1 MSPTRY
7 RRTLLASIIA
17 TTPAAW
23 AQNVTAPAPA
33 TPEACVAIETDATRL
48 ACYDQALG
56 RTHSDTQA
64 ADAAAKQAI
73 ELAKQQRDAGAPAED
88 ATLRERARHRLGS
101 VFANDDQYAQAV
113 ANAGKGSLLDS
124 RWELAKDSKLG
135 VFQMRAYK
143 PVYLL
148 PAFWTSNVNETP
160 SSPNPDNTVT
170 EPQVLDSVEAKFQLS
185 FKTKFVENIFGDN
198 GDLWGGYTQSSRW
211 QVYNGEESRPFRETN
226 YEPEVMLVFR
236 NNYSIGG
243 WHGRMTGIGINHQSN
258 GRSDPLSRSWNRVV
272 LNVGLDRENWAFV
285 VRPWWRLSD
294 GNDDD
299 NPDIENYIGRGDAML
314 VYSKGGHEFSLVG
327 RHSLRGGDESHGSL
341 QMDWGFPID
350 RTLRGHLQVFHGYGE
365 SLIDYNHKAT
375 YVGLGI
381 SLLEWF

>member
-1 MSPTRY
+1 MPPTPLNL
-7 RRTLLASIIA
+7 TLLAA
-17 TTPAAW
+17 AMAACLPALAQEAPAA
-23 AQNVTAPAPA
+23 A
-33 TPEACVAIETDATRL
+33 TPEACVAI
-48 ACYDQALG
+48 
-56 RTHSDTQA
+56 A
-64 ADAAAKQAI
+64 ADAARLQCYDAALGHKPASTQQADVAATEAA
-73 ELAKQQRDAGAPAED
+73 ELARQSRKDAAPPED
-88 ATLRERARHRLGS
+88 ATLHERTRHRLGA
-101 VFANDDQYAQAV
+101 VFAHEDSYEEAR

-148 PAFWTSNVNETP
+148 PAFWTSDVNETP
-160 SSPNPDNTVT
+160 TSPNPDNTVT
-170 EPQVLDSVEAKFQLS
+170 TPQELTSVEAKFQLS
-185 FKTKFVENIFGDN
+185 FKTKFVENVFGDN
-198 GDLWGGYTQSSRW
+198 GDIWGGYTQSSRW
-211 QVYNGEESRPFRETN
+211 QVYNGDQSRPFRETN

-243 WHGRMTGIGINHQSN
+243 WKGRMAGIGINHQSN
-258 GRSDPLSRSWNRVV
+258 GRSDPLSRSWNRVI

-285 VRPWWRLSD
+285 VRPWWRIKE
-294 GNDDD
+294 GHDDD
-299 NPDIENYIGRGDAML
+299 NPDIEDFIGRGDAML
-314 VYSKGGHEFSLVG
+314 VYSKGGHEFSVLG
-327 RHSLRGGDESHGSL
+327 RHSLRGGDASHGAL

-350 RTLRGHLQVFHGYGE
+350 RSLRGHVQLFHGYGE

>member
-1 MSPTRY
+1 MIPNRFQFSV
-7 RRTLLASIIA
+7 LASAMVASSAAIA
-17 TTPAAW
+17 
-23 AQNVTAPAPA
+23 QTAPAPA

-56 RTHSDTQA
+56 RMASDTQA
-64 ADAAAKQAI
+64 ADAAAELAA
-73 ELAKQQRDAGAPAED
+73 ELAKQERKAAAPDDAAP
-88 ATLRERARHRLGS
+88 LSERARHRLGS
-101 VFANDDQYAQAV
+101 VFGNDDQYAEAR

-143 PVYLL
+143 PVYLF

-160 SSPNPDNTVT
+160 SSPNPDNTVET
-170 EPQVLDSVEAKFQLS
+170 PQDVTSVEAKFQLS
-185 FKTKFVENIFGDN
+185 FKTKFAENLFGDN
-198 GDLWGGYTQSSRW
+198 GDLWGAYTQSSRW

-236 NNYSIGG
+236 NNYSLFG
-243 WHGRMTGIGINHQSN
+243 WKGRMTGIGINHQSN
-258 GRSDPLSRSWNRVV
+258 GRSDPLSRSWNRVI

-285 VRPWWRLSD
+285 VRPWWRISD

-314 VYSKGGHEFSLVG
+314 VYSKNGHEFSLVG
-327 RHSLRGGDESHGSL
+327 RHSLRGGEDSHGSL

-350 RTLRGHLQVFHGYGE
+350 RTLRGHLQLFHGYGE